1 MSHSVSQSVC
11 LSTSLSLR
19 QAVLDRQ
26 SRDSRTDRQAV
37 SESMILPACAY
48 AVTRIVS
55 ESVTQNVAICC
66 MLGKVQDR
74 TGQEKTGK
82 HHSGQDRTGQD
93 RTGQDRRRQENTIH
107 YT

>member
-19 QAVLDRQ
+19 QAALDRQ

-82 HHSGQDRTGQD
+82 H
-93 RTGQDRRRQENTIH
+93 NTLHVIASVLNLEFEGWEVTT
-107 YT
+107 YRLV